1 MIQVVDRVPTYPN
14 RVKITKSNG
23 TSEYVT
29 WERAD
34 EPTVEGTPI
43 NKALFDSIAAD
54 QGLAAAKTVYVAAS
68 GSNTL
73 GDGSSTS
80 PYATIAKGLSTL
92 PKNLNGFDVNIHVA
106 TGTYNEDV
114 SVSGFFG
121 GNIILSGV
129 SGGSIT
135 IKSLTVKDGAS
146 LHLSSNISVGVNGS
160 AGTAGIVVQQ
170 GKLLSF
176 ATNVFVTAAQNIGVY
191 VARGGFAMFGNL
203 GVSNSKTIAVQATSG
218 ATVYI
223 DSLLGTNNSGI
234 AIQSG
239 NGALVG
245 FNSKSI
251 AASATFLTMYGGR
264 IYTGSQA
271 DTPNY

>member
-1 MIQVVDRVPTYPN
+1 MIEVIDRVPTYPN
-14 RVKITKSNG
+14 RIKITRNDG

-43 NKALFDSIAAD
+43 NKALFDSIAED
-54 QGLAAAKTVYVAAS
+54 QGLAAAKTVHVSSS
-68 GSNTL
+68 GSDTL
-73 GDGSSTS
+73 GNGTSTS
-80 PYATIAKGLSTL
+80 PYATIAKALSTL
-92 PKNLNGFDVNIHVA
+92 PKNLNGFDVTLQMT

-114 SVSGFFG
+114 VVSGFFG
-121 GNIILSGV
+121 GNIILSGASGV
-129 SGGSIT
+129 SVT
-135 IKSLTVKDGAS
+135 IKSLTVENGAS
-146 LHLSSNISVGVNGS
+146 FHLSSNISVGVSGS

-176 ATNVFVTAAQNIGVY
+176 AQNVFVTAAQNIGVY
-191 VARGGFAMFGNL
+191 VARGGFAVFGNL
-203 GVSNSKTIAVQATSG
+203 GVSNSKEVAVQVTGG

-223 DSLLGTNNSGI
+223 NSLLGTNNTGI

-239 NGALVG
+239 NGARVG
-245 FNSKSI
+245 FNTKPI
-251 AASATFLTMYGGR
+251 TAASTFLTMYGGR

>member
-14 RVKITKSNG
+14 RVKITKSDG

-54 QGLAAAKTVYVAAS
+54 QGLASAKTVYVS
-68 GSNTL
+68 GSGSDTL
-73 GDGSSTS
+73 GNGSSTS
-80 PYATIAKGLSTL
+80 PYATITKALSTL
-92 PKNLNGFDVNIHVA
+92 PKNLNGYDVTIHVA
-106 TGTYNEDV
+106 TGTYNADV
-114 SVSGFFG
+114 VVSGFFG
-121 GNIILSGV
+121 GNVILSGV

-146 LHLSSNISVGVNGS
+146 LHISSNIAVGVSGS

-176 ATNVFVTAAQNIGVY
+176 ATNVFVTASQAVGVY

-203 GVSNSKTIAVQATSG
+203 GVSNSTSIAVQATGG
-218 ATVYI
+218 ATVFI
-223 DSLLGTNNSGI
+223 DNLIGASNTGM

-239 NGALVG
+239 NGARVAY
-245 FNSKSI
+245 NTMTI
-251 AASATFLTMYGGR
+251 TVAATFLTMYGGR

>member
-54 QGLAAAKTVYVAAS
+54 QGLASAKTVYVSGS

-73 GDGSSTS
+73 GDGSSTN
-80 PYATIAKGLSTL
+80 PYATITKALSTL
-92 PKNLNGFDVNIHVA
+92 PKNLNGFDVTLQIA

-114 SVSGFFG
+114 VVSGFFG

-146 LHLSSNISVGVNGS
+146 LHLSSNISVGVSGS
-160 AGTAGIVVQQ
+160 TGTAGIVVQQ

-176 ATNVFVTAAQNIGVY
+176 ATNVFVTASQAVGVY
-191 VARGGFAMFGNL
+191 VARGGYALFGNL
-203 GVSNSKTIAVQATSG
+203 GVSNSTGIAVQATSG

-223 DSLLGTNNSGI
+223 DSLLGTNNTGI

-239 NGALVG
+239 NGARVG
-245 FNSKSI
+245 FSTKSI
-251 AASATFLTMYGGR
+251 TATSTFLTMYGGR

>member
-80 PYATIAKGLSTL
+80 PYATIAKALSTL
-92 PKNLNGFDVNIHVA
+92 PKNLNGYDVTISAA

-121 GNIILSGV
+121 GNIILNGA

-146 LHLSSNISVGVNGS
+146 LHISSNISMGVSGS

-176 ATNVFVTAAQNIGVY
+176 ATNVLVTAAQNIGVY

>member
-14 RVKITKSNG
+14 RIKLIKSNG

-34 EPTVEGTPI
+34 EPVVEGTPI
-43 NKALFDSIAAD
+43 NKALFDSIAQD
-54 QGLAAAKTVYVAAS
+54 VGLNVARSVYVS
-68 GSNTL
+68 GSGSDSL
-73 GDGSSTS
+73 GDGTS
-80 PYATIAKGLSTL
+80 ANPFATITKALDSL
-92 PKNLNGFDVNIHVA
+92 PKNLNGFDANINIVA
-106 TGTYNEDV
+106 GTYNENV
-114 SVSGFFG
+114 VVSGFFG
-121 GNIILSGV
+121 GNVILTGAANS
-129 SGGSIT
+129 SIT
-135 IKSLTVKDGAS
+135 IRSLAVEKNAS
-146 LHLSSNISVGVNGS
+146 CHISSNISLGISGS
-160 AGTAGIVVQQ
+160 AGSAGIVVQQ
-170 GKLLSF
+170 GNLLSF
-176 ATNVFVTAAQNIGVY
+176 AKNVFVTAIQNVGVY

-203 GVSNSKTIAVQATSG
+203 GVSNSTGIAVQATSG

-239 NGALVG
+239 NGARVG
-245 FNSKSI
+245 FNTKTI
-251 AASATFLTMYGGR
+251 TTASTFLTMYGGR

>member
-29 WERAD
+29 LERAD
-34 EPTVEGTPI
+34 EPTIEGTPI

-54 QGLAAAKTVYVAAS
+54 QGLASAKTIYVSGS

-73 GDGSSTS
+73 GDGSSTN
-80 PYATIAKGLSTL
+80 PYATIAKALSTL
-92 PKNLNGFDVNIHVA
+92 PKNLNGFDVTLHFT

-114 SVSGFFG
+114 VVSGFFG
-121 GNIILSGV
+121 GNIIFSGA
-129 SGGSIT
+129 SGASIT
-135 IKSLTVKDGAS
+135 IKSLTVKDDAT
-146 LHLSSNISVGVNGS
+146 LHISNALSMGVNGT
-160 AGTAGIVVQQ
+160 AGTAGIIVQQ

-176 ATNVFVTAAQNIGVY
+176 ATNVFVTAAQNVGVY

-239 NGALVG
+239 NGARVC
-245 FNSKSI
+245 FNTKSI
-251 AASATFLTMYGGR
+251 TTASTFLTMYGGR
-264 IYTGSQA
+264 IYTGSQS

>member
-14 RVKITKSNG
+14 RVKITHSDG

-43 NKALFDSIAAD
+43 NAALFNSIAAD
-54 QGLAAAKTVYVAAS
+54 QGLASAQTVYVSTS
-68 GSNTL
+68 GSDTL
-73 GDGSSTS
+73 GDGSSTN
-80 PYATIAKGLSTL
+80 PYATITKALSTL
-92 PKNLNGFDVNIHVA
+92 PKNLNGHDVTINAA
-106 TGTYNEDV
+106 TGTYNADV

-121 GNIILSGV
+121 GNIILSGA
-129 SGGSIT
+129 SGGSLT
-135 IKSLTVKDGAS
+135 IKSLTVTDGAS
-146 LHLSSNISVGVNGS
+146 LHISSNISIGISGTT
-160 AGTAGIVVQQ
+160 GTAGIVVQQ

-176 ATNVFVTAAQNIGVY
+176 ATNVFVTAAQDIGVY
-191 VARGGFAMFGNL
+191 VARGGFALFGNL
-203 GVSNSKTIAVQATSG
+203 GVSNSKSIAVQATSG

-223 DSLLGTNNSGI
+223 NSLLGTNNSGI
-234 AIQSG
+234 AIQSS
-239 NGALVG
+239 NGARVG
-245 FNSKSI
+245 FNTKSI
-251 AASATFLTMYGGR
+251 TTASTFLTMYGGR